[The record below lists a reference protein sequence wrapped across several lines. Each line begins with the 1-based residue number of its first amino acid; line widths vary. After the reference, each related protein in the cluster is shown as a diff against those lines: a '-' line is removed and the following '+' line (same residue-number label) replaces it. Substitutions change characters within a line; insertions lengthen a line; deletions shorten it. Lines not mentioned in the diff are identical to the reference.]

1 LCTNNDV
8 AASSL
13 QDCEAITVSILELM
27 KAEVTSPSEEHSDS
41 APGEILD
48 TQSKLGCKK
57 AG

>member
-1 LCTNNDV
+1 V